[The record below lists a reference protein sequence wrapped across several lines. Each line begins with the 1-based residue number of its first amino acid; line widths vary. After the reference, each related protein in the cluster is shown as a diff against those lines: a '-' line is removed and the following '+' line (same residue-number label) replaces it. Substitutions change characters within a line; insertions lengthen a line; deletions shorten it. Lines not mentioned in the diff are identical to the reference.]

1 MTISDRIFR
10 LMKEKGMTQKQ
21 FSEATGIAQSSIS
34 DWKRKRTNPV
44 SDKIMIICHV
54 LDVTPE
60 ELLSGTEDKDQRRN
74 PSDYLVVKKDTDLGS
89 FISRYQSLDDDQRA
103 RVQGYLDAICELKKD
118 STL

>member
-10 LMKEKGMTQKQ
+10 LMKERGMTQKQ

-34 DWKRKRTNPV
+34 DWKRKKTNPV

-74 PSDYLVVKKDTDLGS
+74 PAEYLIIKKDTDLGRA
-89 FISRYQSLDDDQRA
+89 ISRYQSLDDDKRA
-103 RVQGYLDAICELKKD
+103 RLQGYLDALMDLKKD